1 MFLSARF
8 RTLPENNL
16 LSSNNNI
23 RIMQQGTSATSL
35 DPASVLYSLIHSKIL
50 FVKHRKNSLSPK
62 IRKSYQAKNRSHRN
76 LSQHAG
82 QLRYPRR
89 AISRERS
96 LRMILLPT
104 TLATPPIEKAYQ
116 R

>member
-1 MFLSARF
+1 
-8 RTLPENNL
+8 
-16 LSSNNNI
+16 
-23 RIMQQGTSATSL
+23 MQQGTSATSL
-35 DPASVLYSLIHSKIL
+35 SLTSVFYSLIHSKIL
-50 FVKHRKNSLSPK
+50 FVKHRKNSLSTK
-62 IRKSYQAKNRSHRN
+62 IRKSYQAKNRYRN